1 MKKTLSLSEF
11 RNEVAYYSEDYKHQ
25 FSYKGL
31 EALFNYLEQYE
42 EDTGEETEFDFVALC
57 CEFTEYENIEELKE
71 EYDDIET
78 MEELEDKTIVIP
90 IEDTDGFIIQDF

>member
-1 MKKTLSLSEF
+1 MKKTLSLGEF
-11 RNEVAYYSEDYKHQ
+11 RSEVYQFEDRREQ

-31 EALFNYLEQYE
+31 EALFNYIEQYE
-42 EDTGEETEFDFVALC
+42 EETGEETEFDFVALC
-57 CEFTEYENIEELKE
+57 CEFTEYENLKE
-71 EYDDIET
+71 LQEDHKDIET